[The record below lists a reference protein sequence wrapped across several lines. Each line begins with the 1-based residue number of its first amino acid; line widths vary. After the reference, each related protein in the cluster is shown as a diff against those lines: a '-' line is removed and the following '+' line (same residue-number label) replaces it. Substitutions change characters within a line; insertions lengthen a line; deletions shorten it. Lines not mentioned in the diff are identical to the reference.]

1 MPKYLTYRYI
11 YPPRPK
17 NAVSPD
23 ELNFWDNGS
32 LVSQPKLNGSNC
44 LIFTNG
50 DKFVV
55 MNRHNQRLTNFRLS
69 DDEVKNLYRGN
80 GGWLILNGE
89 YLNKNKSDETGQS
102 FNHKF
107 VIFDILAFD
116 GDYLVG
122 KTFQERIELLDS
134 LYGQTDSEKEYL
146 YSISTNVYRVK
157 SYIND
162 FKNIFDK
169 LTPIDMIEGLVMKR
183 KTARLEIGTSELN
196 NVKSQLKC
204 RKPTKNYKY

>member
-1 MPKYLTYRYI
+1 MPKYVTYRYI

-17 NAVSPD
+17 NAIPD
-23 ELNFWDNGS
+23 TELNFWDNES
-32 LVSQPKLNGSNC
+32 LIAQPKLNGSNC

-55 MNRHNQRLTNFRLS
+55 MNRHNQRLTNFRLTDS
-69 DDEVKNLYRGN
+69 EVKELYRGN

-89 YLNKNKSDETGQS
+89 YLNKNKMDETSQP

-122 KTFQERIELLDS
+122 KTFEERVQLLDN
-134 LYGQTDSEKEYL
+134 LYDQRNCEKEYL
-146 YSISTNVYRVK
+146 FGISENVYRVK
-157 SYIND
+157 SYLTGFNELY
-162 FKNIFDK
+162 NK

-183 KTARLEIGTSELN
+183 RNARLEVGSSEMN
-196 NVKSQLKC
+196 NVKSQIKC
-204 RKPTKNYKY
+204 RKATKNYKY